1 MNKRRIF
8 ISAVAIVL
16 VVLMTASL
24 LLVAVRAANSS
35 TIKSRLN
42 QLESEASSIATKKS
56 NLESQISATRTK
68 SLSTIEKKG
77 QIDQQIE
84 ITRLEIRNTNEQI
97 QEYNQLLAEK
107 QTELDEGI
115 AKQKTLNE
123 EYQLRIRAMEE
134 DGKISYWAILFNA
147 KSFSDLLDRIDMISE
162 ISTADQLMLQ
172 AISENNQRIEEARAE
187 IEADRLKL
195 QDKASELDTLNQS
208 LAAQNA
214 ENEKLIL
221 QLASDLESLNGT
233 YEELDA
239 EEDAIR
245 AKILE
250 QEKLYQQAL
259 TEEQKKKLS
268 NANANNAAGGG
279 SGGFI
284 SPVPAG
290 SAVVTD
296 AYGYR
301 VHPIYGYYAM
311 HSGVDLA
318 APLGTPVY
326 AIAAGN
332 VNISTYSNIN
342 GNYVS
347 ISHGNGYGSLYAHLD
362 YAVVSAGT
370 FVTQG
375 QIIGYVGSTGWA
387 TGPHLH
393 FEIHLNGSTVNP
405 MNYISLN

>member
-8 ISAVAIVL
+8 ISAVSIVL
-16 VVLMTASL
+16 VLLMTASL

-172 AISENNQRIEEARAE
+172 AISENNKRIEEARAE

-221 QLASDLESLNGT
+221 QLASDLETLSGT

-362 YAVVSAGT
+362 YAVVSAGS